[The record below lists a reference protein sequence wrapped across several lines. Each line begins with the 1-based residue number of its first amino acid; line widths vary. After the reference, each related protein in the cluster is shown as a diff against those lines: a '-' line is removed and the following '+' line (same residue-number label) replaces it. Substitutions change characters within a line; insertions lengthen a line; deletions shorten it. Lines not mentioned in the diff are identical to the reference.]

1 MFRNC
6 KQILCPFTE
15 YKKRK
20 VWNKT
25 REKYVPEEGNQNLA
39 ETDRGLYFNQ
49 GEWLEEFSDDK
60 AAFYNGSESND
71 SDNDDGNY
79 NENIEAVVRGYSLK
93 QVFLKIL

>member
-1 MFRNC
+1 M
-6 KQILCPFTE
+6 
-15 YKKRK
+15 
-20 VWNKT
+20 
-25 REKYVPEEGNQNLA
+25 PEEGNQNLA
-39 ETDRGLYFNQ
+39 ETDRGLYCNQ

-93 QVFLKIL
+93 QVFLKILQISQENNYVRVSF